1 MAKFV
6 DGLGVERV
14 IPKLTLGRVEKIKKE
29 SPSSIELDKFFTST
43 ETAEKLLFQS
53 PAELAGIVG
62 LLSNI
67 PEAEMEAFLDAID
80 GDALDRI
87 REALLETVADFCLP
101 LHARGNFKAKIP
113 AFLANPGSFLS
124 DGSTTVSDSPAPSA

>member
-1 MAKFV
+1 MAKFI
-6 DGLGVERV
+6 DGSGVERV
-14 IPKLTLGRVEKIKKE
+14 IPKLTLGAVAKIKKD
-29 SPSSIELDKFFTST
+29 SPSSIELDKFFTSP

-53 PAELAGIVG
+53 PTELACIVG
-62 LLSNI
+62 LLCDI
-67 PEAEMEAFLDAID
+67 PQADFDAFIDAID

-101 LHARGNFKAKIP
+101 LHARGTFKARIP

-124 DGSTTVSDSPAPSA
+124 DGSTTGSDSPAPSA